1 VSEYGVFAN
10 IVTIAGALSS
20 AAAAITLAFMKRSK
34 WQPPEE
40 VLPAATS
47 RLAALLSMVVIA
59 LLYVFGNRIGIVAL
73 AAITIAFLII
83 AIVALVIVI
92 YYSTNY
98 SYYYPGQ
105 QVEANRKLG
114 GNVLTDEAT
123 IIREKRKRTIKQMF
137 DDAQGDKDLVWTR
150 ASQTAV
156 SIRATLSFIAL
167 IGFGTC
173 TLIAAAMLVAVS
185 VAGSSPNP
193 ITKIACT
200 GEIEGNCPGA
210 HDIFYTCGY
219 FGSDQQI
226 ADGVCK
232 GIKTGV
238 LRLKTVG
245 GNKCGYAL
253 IQITC
258 QP

>member
-10 IVTIAGALSS
+10 VVAIAGALSS

-40 VLPAATS
+40 ALPTATS

-59 LLYVFGNRIGIVAL
+59 ILFVFGNRIGIVAL
-73 AAITIAFLII
+73 AGVTIAFLII
-83 AIVALVIVI
+83 AIVALVVVI

-98 SYYYPGQ
+98 SYYYPGHE
-105 QVEANRKLG
+105 VEANRKLG
-114 GNVLTDEAT
+114 GNVLTDEAER
-123 IIREKRKRTIKQMF
+123 IREKKRRTIKQMF

-156 SIRATLSFIAL
+156 SIRTTLSFIAL

-173 TLIAAAMLVAVS
+173 TLAAAAMLVAV
-185 VAGSSPNP
+185 AGSSPNP
-193 ITKIACT
+193 TTKIVCT

-226 ADGVCK
+226 ADGICK

-238 LRLKTVG
+238 LRLKTVA
-245 GNKCGYAL
+245 GNMCGYAL
-253 IQITC
+253 IQVTC
-258 QP
+258 RP